1 MNRIILHIG
10 LHKTATKFYQ
20 HHVFP
25 FLDKKKFNYNPSKLT
40 QYVMD
45 YIKADETDKSSVLK
59 YVEEEK
65 DTLLVKDDRT
75 IVISREI
82 MSGDLF
88 SAYADWGNQT
98 SLLHRA
104 FPDAEIIISLRY
116 QPNWLV
122 SCYRESL
129 HEHHYQPIE
138 KFLCISKTG
147 EFEKPKSRKNNDGF
161 AQLYALNLDY
171 NRMLET
177 LYSFFDRKKVLVMFF
192 ENLKK
197 NREAQIRKVL
207 SFIGSE
213 EVDVKPVDGIP
224 NRGYSAN
231 SIEMSIARYQEY
243 KGTNME
249 RKIHRPIFFFGP
261 GSIPAGNI
269 ELSVLDKDTYWGEQF
284 LRDSQEVRSPNY
296 PKLSDEESEKLKD
309 SWRFKVKNIID
320 PIYYYDWD
328 LLSDYREPL
337 NDWYKK
343 SNSELKD
350 ILNAEKI
357 PSIYCE

>member
-25 FLDKKKFNYNPSKLT
+25 FLDKEKFNYNPSKLT
-40 QYVMD
+40 QYLMD
-45 YIKADETDKSSVLK
+45 YIKAEETDKSSVLK
-59 YVEEEK
+59 YLEEEK
-65 DTLLVKDDRT
+65 NDLLEKDERS

-88 SAYADWGNQT
+88 SAYADWEIQM
-98 SLLHRA
+98 SLLYKA
-104 FPDAEIIISLRY
+104 FPNAEIIISLRY

-129 HEHHYQPIE
+129 HEHHYQTIK

-147 EFEKPKSRKNNDGF
+147 EFEKPESRKNKAGF

-171 NRMLET
+171 NRMLEI
-177 LYSFFDRKKVLVMFF
+177 LFSCFGKDKVLVMFF

-197 NREAQIRKVL
+197 NQEAQIQKVL

-213 EVDVKPVDGIP
+213 EVEVKPVEGIP

-231 SIEMSIARYQEY
+231 SIKISIARYQEY

-249 RKIHRPIFFFGP
+249 EKIHRPIFFFGP

-269 ELSVLDKDTYWGEQF
+269 ELSVLDKNKYWGEQF
-284 LRDSQEVRSPNY
+284 LRDNQEIRSPSY
-296 PKLSDEESEKLKD
+296 PDLSEEEQEQLED
-309 SWRFKVKNIID
+309 SWRYKVKSIID
-320 PIYYYDWD
+320 EQYYYDWD
-328 LLSDYREPL
+328 LLGKYREPL
-337 NDWYKK
+337 NDWYRK
-343 SNSELKD
+343 SNLGLSKLL
-350 ILNAEKI
+350 LNKEI
-357 PSIYCE
+357 PEIYTN